1 MSVQGLAQSRP
12 SSSRSGNWPDSISAM
27 RADEPRFFGAGVVLF
42 VMLVPTILAMAIDDR
57 IFNGINVWDKP
68 LKFEIALIVY
78 LLTLAYFARWLPG
91 GMLKSRLYRVFSWVV
106 VSSVALEM
114 IWIAG
119 AAANGTGS
127 HFNVS
132 TPFMAAVYPLMG
144 LLAVTLTSA
153 SMVYAIAIHRNRAAG
168 LDPAFRLSLVLG
180 LGMTFV
186 LTVVVA
192 GTMSG
197 MPGHWVG
204 GSPTDSNGLALMGW
218 ARDGGDLRV
227 AHFFATHCLHLVPL
241 AGYAASR
248 HLGSIAAM
256 RAVVAAA
263 IVVGSLVLFSYVQA
277 LLGMPFLPVIGG
289 LNG

>member
-1 MSVQGLAQSRP
+1 
-12 SSSRSGNWPDSISAM
+12 
-27 RADEPRFFGAGVVLF
+27 
-42 VMLVPTILAMAIDDR
+42 
-57 IFNGINVWDKP
+57 
-68 LKFEIALIVY
+68 
-78 LLTLAYFARWLPG
+78 
-91 GMLKSRLYRVFSWVV
+91 
-106 VSSVALEM
+106 
-114 IWIAG
+114 
-119 AAANGTGS
+119 
-127 HFNVS
+127 
-132 TPFMAAVYPLMG
+132 
-144 LLAVTLTSA
+144 
-153 SMVYAIAIHRNRAAG
+153 
-168 LDPAFRLSLVLG
+168 
-180 LGMTFV
+180 MTFV